1 MQKTLTNAFRF
12 CLPPGMEK
20 YWEGRRK
27 GEEGE
32 QHKGG
37 TGSASVL
44 GIKLNFFIGIFKCA
58 SASAPV
64 LKATG
69 RLAIWNIR
77 LGYIPKSAQIFPDT
91 CIYICIYIYLHIYLY
106 LECSLQ
112 SSLLSLPTSPLP
124 ALALYRVW
132 QSQAQLL
139 AHTRLL
145 RICRGR
151 YKGRE
156 GRGEGAGCYGGW
168 TAKAISS
175 NKW

>member
-20 YWEGRRK
+20 YWEGWRR

-64 LKATG
+64 VKATG
-69 RLAIWNIR
+69 RLAIWNIK
-77 LGYIPKSAQIFPDT
+77 LGYIPKSAHIFLDIAEQIPAYISVYREFSAEFSREFPNISFA
-91 CIYICIYIYLHIYLY
+91 CVRP
-106 LECSLQ
+106 LQ
-112 SSLLSLPTSPLP
+112 GMAESSTAACTHAPVTHMP
-124 ALALYRVW
+124 RKV
-132 QSQAQLL
+132 Q
-139 AHTRLL
+139 RK
-145 RICRGR
+145 RGG
-151 YKGRE
+151 KE
-156 GRGEGAGCYGGW
+156 DAGCYGGW